1 MGIRGDGI
9 MKNVVILEVE
19 KYNEL
24 INKLN
29 RLENEKEF
37 SLNQINLWNKKIDVI
52 DEKFRGLFDTIIRE
66 DIIGTDEVIISDTN
80 VNICSTALTIINI
93 IRNTTTFITFTA
105 NVFAVSYTISF
116 CVFVTASS
124 TYFCK

>member
-1 MGIRGDGI
+1 

-29 RLENEKEF
+29 ILENE
-37 SLNQINLWNKKIDVI
+37 IDEI

-66 DIIGTDEVIISDTN
+66 DIIGTDEIIISDIN
-80 VNICSTALTIINI
+80 DRDIIAKYVNDNLKLEFLELKEE
-93 IRNTTTFITFTA
+93 RK
-105 NVFAVSYTISF
+105 
-116 CVFVTASS
+116 
-124 TYFCK
+124 CK